1 MQVRTT
7 VKWHLTPVQM
17 APTKPQSSGC
27 AGEAGK
33 LEPRMRG
40 GGAQQWKAVW
50 HFLGKL
56 NTGGHVSQQ
65 STPGVS

>member
-7 VKWHLTPVQM
+7 VKQHLTPVQM
-17 APTKPQSSGC
+17 APTKPQSSRC

-33 LEPRMRG
+33 LERG